1 MMSYLLDSDILTDFF
16 KKKKEALGLVVKLSQ
31 EGNLAASVL
40 SVAELRAGW
49 TQKQA
54 KQILPKFYKLFTIA
68 TITTGIAELAGE
80 LRQEYKQK
88 GYTLPLIDVLIAA
101 TAITDGCQL
110 VTRNKKD
117 YFMRGVKLYN
127 L

>member
-1 MMSYLLDSDILTDFF
+1 MKSFLFDSDVLIDFF
-16 KKKKEALGLVVKLSQ
+16 KKKRDASDLVVKLAQ
-31 EGNLAASVL
+31 EGNLAVSVL

-54 KQILPKFYKLFTIA
+54 KVILPKFYKLFNVISISTN
-68 TITTGIAELAGE
+68 TAELAGE
-80 LRQEYKQK
+80 LRREYKQK

-101 TAITDGCQL
+101 TAITSNCQL

-117 YFMRGVKLYN
+117 FFMHGVRLYEF
-127 L
+127 